1 MILLDQIM
9 PGMSGED
16 TLNEMKEMDILKDTP
31 VMLIWGDDPDSL
43 KIKKDR
49 LDGIYKCV
57 CVTGK
62 AAMEKYLSKH
72 EPDGVMHVVTKD
84 TV

>member
-1 MILLDQIM
+1 
-9 PGMSGED
+9 
-16 TLNEMKEMDILKDTP
+16 MKEMDILKDTP
-31 VMLIWGDDPDSL
+31 VMLIWGNDPDSL
-43 KIKKDR
+43 KIEKDR

-72 EPDGVMHVVTKD
+72 EPD
-84 TV
+84 